1 MTTKPVSTR
10 IVVLLI
16 TTLLVAFPA
25 KAATTI
31 FGASVFSQT
40 NVTDATSALGF
51 PNGSAAL
58 VGVGGE
64 LVLQYSSPLTG
75 ENIASTF
82 LDTGVVGA
90 LNVVALSIG
99 EVIGGVA
106 TFSGEF
112 VLVDFGAGGTL
123 GANLE
128 SLCAGVSGSGCS
140 LLRFRN
146 AASIGTPGFLLDSV
160 SGVTNAPEPNIWAF
174 MMLGFSG
181 LAWRMKSSERTRKG
195 GFKRRKRPSILKPAQ

>member
-99 EVIGGVA
+99 GSL
-106 TFSGEF
+106 FSLILVQV
-112 VLVDFGAGGTL
+112 VLSAQIWKAYAPVFRDL
-123 GANLE
+123 
-128 SLCAGVSGSGCS
+128 VV
-140 LLRFRN
+140 RF
-146 AASIGTPGFLLDSV
+146 
-160 SGVTNAPEPNIWAF
+160 
-174 MMLGFSG
+174 
-181 LAWRMKSSERTRKG
+181 
-195 GFKRRKRPSILKPAQ
+195 